1 MNLKKN
7 GGTNMK
13 IPKITKYCVPMLA
26 FAMLAGPLQ
35 NGAQAGPTIE
45 FGDADQG
52 LLKIDY
58 KTQFQLSSRDK
69 GSGPDNED
77 TTNTMGFRRNRLAFI
92 GAWGDMYGI
101 YVQTDYFEQSA
112 LGTLGEN
119 SPSFGPGD
127 DNFSLIDAQVRI
139 KFNEMA
145 RIRLGKFK
153 ANHTR
158 ENLED
163 CYAPLSLDR
172 SRFLQEPYVISRD
185 TGISLWGNLISDKV
199 QYKLDILEGKPAN
212 TDDLE
217 SNFRYSGRIHVAL
230 LDPESGYG
238 YKGTYLG
245 KKKVLTIGAGFQ
257 HEPEVVYL
265 DAVNNSQ
272 GVTTGGTGAEDYNAY
287 TVDLFTELPVVGIG
301 TFTLSGAYM
310 DFDFGDRPSDL
321 DHDSNAS
328 GQTGER
334 DGYYVKAGYMLPG
347 LPLQFFGRM
356 ENWTFAELNGVQD
369 HELDWLGVGFNYFI
383 DGQANK
389 LTLEYSDVE
398 FDERDTTG
406 KDFSTIVAQYQF
418 LF

>member
-7 GGTNMK
+7 RGTNMN
-13 IPKITKYCVPMLA
+13 IPKIVKYCVPMLA
-26 FAMLAGPLQ
+26 LAMLAGPLQ
-35 NGAQAGPTIE
+35 NKAQAGPTIE
-45 FGDADQG
+45 FGDEGQG

-69 GSGPDNED
+69 GSGPNDDD

-101 YVQTDYFEQSA
+101 YVQTDFFENSA

-119 SPSFGPGD
+119 TPSFGPGD

-185 TGISLWGNLISDKV
+185 TGISLWGNLINDKV

-257 HEPEVVYL
+257 HEADLVYL
-265 DAVNNSQ
+265 NNADPQ
-272 GVTTGGTGAEDYNAY
+272 AGTEDYNAY
-287 TVDLFTELPVVGIG
+287 TVDLFTELPMGGAG
-301 TFTLSGAYM
+301 TVTLSGAYA
-310 DFDFGDRPSDL
+310 DFDFGDRPSNFTQDP
-321 DHDSNAS
+321 DAS

-334 DGYYVKAGYMLPG
+334 DGYYVKAGYMLPNV
-347 LPLQFFGRM
+347 PLQFFGRV
-356 ENWTFAELNGVQD
+356 ENWTFAELNGVKD
-369 HELDWLGVGFNYFI
+369 HELDWIGVGFNYFI
-383 DGQANK
+383 AGQANK

-398 FDERDTTG
+398 FDERDTAS

-418 LF
+418 IF

>member
-1 MNLKKN
+1 
-7 GGTNMK
+7 MK
-13 IPKITKYCVPMLA
+13 IPKIAKYCVPMLA

-58 KTQFQLSSRDK
+58 KTQFQLSSRDT
-69 GSGPDNED
+69 GSGPDDED

-101 YVQTDYFEQSA
+101 YVQTDFFENSA

-119 SPSFGPGD
+119 SPSFAPTD
-127 DNFSLIDAQVRI
+127 DFFTLIDAQVRI
-139 KFNEMA
+139 KFNDMA
-145 RIRLGKFK
+145 RLRLGKFK

-185 TGISLWGNLISDKV
+185 IGISLWGNLISDKV

-212 TDDLE
+212 TDALE
-217 SNFRYSGRIHVAL
+217 SNFRYSGRIHVSL

-257 HEPEVVYL
+257 HEADLVYL
-265 DAVNNSQ
+265 NNDDPQ
-272 GVTTGGTGAEDYNAY
+272 AGTEDYNAY
-287 TVDLFTELPVVGIG
+287 TVDLFTELPMGGAG
-301 TFTLSGAYM
+301 TVTFSAAYA
-310 DFDFGDRPSDL
+310 DFDFGDRPSNFT
-321 DHDSNAS
+321 HDPDAS

-334 DGYYVKAGYMLPG
+334 DGYYVKAGYMLPS

-356 ENWTFAELNGVQD
+356 ENWTFAELNGVED
-369 HELDWLGVGFNYFI
+369 HELDWLGVGINYFI

-389 LTLEYSDVE
+389 LTLEYSDVG
-398 FDERDTTG
+398 FDERDTANE
-406 KDFSTIVAQYQF
+406 DFSTIVAQYQF
-418 LF
+418 IF

>member
-1 MNLKKN
+1 
-7 GGTNMK
+7 MK
-13 IPKITKYCVPMLA
+13 IPRIAKYCVPMVAL
-26 FAMLAGPLQ
+26 AMLAGPLQ
-35 NGAQAGPTIE
+35 NGAQAGPIIE
-45 FGDADQG
+45 FGDEDQG

-69 GSGPDNED
+69 GSGPDDED

-101 YVQTDYFEQSA
+101 YVQTDFFEQSA

-119 SPSFGPGD
+119 DNPSFHD
-127 DNFSLIDAQVRI
+127 FTLIDAQVRI

-145 RIRLGKFK
+145 RLRLGKFK

-172 SRFLQEPYVISRD
+172 SRFLQEPFVISRD
-185 TGISLWGNLISDKV
+185 TGISLWGNLVSDKV
-199 QYKLDILEGKPAN
+199 QYKLDILEGRPAN
-212 TDDLE
+212 ADDLE
-217 SNFRYSGRIHVAL
+217 SNFRYSGRIHVSL

-245 KKKVLTIGAGFQ
+245 KKKVLTVGAAFQ
-257 HEPEVVYL
+257 HEADMVFLNPNDTE
-265 DAVNNSQ
+265 
-272 GVTTGGTGAEDYNAY
+272 GGTEDYNAY
-287 TVDLFTELPVVGIG
+287 TVDLFTELPMGGAG
-301 TFTLSGAYM
+301 TVTFSAAYA

-321 DHDSNAS
+321 PLRGNNDAAS

-334 DGYYVKAGYMLPG
+334 DGYYVKAAYMLPS

-356 ENWTFAELNGVQD
+356 ENWTFAELNGVTD
-369 HELDWLGVGFNYFI
+369 HELDWMGVGLNYFI
-383 DGQANK
+383 NGQANK
-389 LTLEYSDVE
+389 FTLEYSDVE
-398 FDERDTTG
+398 FDERGTG
-406 KDFSTIVAQYQF
+406 TENEDFSTIVAQYQF
-418 LF
+418 IF